1 MQLVIKE
8 KNKLRINRLIDWLLH
23 MVGYTIVFILVTS
36 LFKSIYIDSNHL
48 ILWSIAIVLI
58 IYALNKTI
66 KPILVTLT
74 IPITGITLGLF
85 YPCINVFIL
94 LTSLFKSV
102 YIDSNHLIIWSA
114 ITVILIYILNKTIK
128 PVLITLTIPIT
139 GITLGLFYPCINV
152 IILKLVD
159 FLLGKHFQV
168 KNLLVALFVA
178 ILLSITNFIMEQIM
192 KNIIQ
197 KVKKNE

>member
-1 MQLVIKE
+1 MNLIIRE
-8 KNKLRINRLIDWLLH
+8 KNKVRISRFLEWILYMIGY
-23 MVGYTIVFILVTS
+23 MVVFILV
-36 LFKSIYIDSNHL
+36 
-48 ILWSIAIVLI
+48 
-58 IYALNKTI
+58 
-66 KPILVTLT
+66 
-74 IPITGITLGLF
+74 
-85 YPCINVFIL
+85 
-94 LTSLFKSV
+94 TSLFKSV